1 MNSIRSEILRKIMHQ
16 PGMRFNE
23 LWDKSDPSNKFAYHL
38 RSMEED
44 GLIEKQGELYF
55 LTGEG
60 KQYVSA
66 IDGKTGSEAK
76 APLVCVAI
84 LVFDGDKVLMQQRK
98 KEPFYDFWGFPSG
111 KIQFSQYILEA
122 ARDELMEETG
132 LEAELSIK
140 GLFCSKTF
148 NDDKQIFNHHIF
160 IIRGEHAKGKLLAQ
174 TREGLNEWVPVKD
187 IEKRHIFPDI
197 PYLVKAANS
206 ERFALVEIDRKQSAG
221 SYLGNDAIKE
231 TIL

>member
-16 PGMRFNE
+16 PGMHFNE
-23 LWDKSDPSNKFAYHL
+23 LWDKATPSNKFAYHL
-38 RSMEED
+38 KSMEED
-44 GLIEKQGELYF
+44 GLIEKQDELYY

-84 LVFDGDKVLMQQRK
+84 VLFDKDKVLMQQRK

-122 ARDELMEETG
+122 AKDELMEETG

-148 NDDKQIFNHHIF
+148 NDGKQIFNHHIF
-160 IIRGEHAKGKLLAQ
+160 IVRGAAAKGKLLPK
-174 TREGLNEWVPVKD
+174 TREGINKWVHIKD
-187 IEKRHIFPDI
+187 IEKLHIFPDI
-197 PYLVKAANS
+197 PYLIRAANS
-206 ERFALVEIDRKQSAG
+206 ERFTLVEIDRNQSAG
-221 SYLGNDAIKE
+221 AYMGNITIKE
-231 TIL
+231 TTI